1 MWIYLHQGCAT
12 RSQSTEKLAT
22 RSTCMDDGCISNK
35 LVTPKSI
42 CLPTFCSYRESTSQ
56 NNDGQV
62 HVDHNNTSVA
72 YPTMAHPVIENV
84 YTRSNFHSPISK
96 SFDRSKPNPTPIV
109 TESNVSLSG
118 MEGLRQQL
126 TCLKEAEDRAHYIT
140 TNRGGKS
147 GVAGVFQEKLIPLLQ
162 V

>member
-1 MWIYLHQGCAT
+1 MWIYLHPDYGT

-56 NNDGQV
+56 NNEGQV

-72 YPTMAHPVIENV
+72 FPTMVHPVIENV
-84 YTRSNFHSPISK
+84 YIRSNFHPPISK

-118 MEGLRQQL
+118 MEGLR
-126 TCLKEAEDRAHYIT
+126 AHCIIT
-140 TNRGGKS
+140 KRGGKS
-147 GVAGVFQEKLIPLLQ
+147 GVAGAFQEKLIPLLQ